1 MRLLTKFSAISII
14 LVLTVIVGTSAFMFI
29 FERRFLMN
37 EVKKNEISMVNSFA
51 EISKQAYVI
60 EDDLLLLNFIQL
72 NLMRSPAVSYALFED
87 SDGKIKA
94 HNEASFLGTKEDSD
108 IAGKARKADSICS
121 QYYRDRDGYWI
132 YDISQ
137 PVVLDQVKIGVVRLG
152 FYEYILDNKIGSALS
167 NTRARI
173 LGVGLVA
180 LSFGIVMALI
190 MANMITKPIE
200 KLSQG
205 VRRIGEGELN
215 LHIDVDTKDEIGELA
230 GEFNRMAV
238 KLKELDEMKD
248 DFVSSVSHEL
258 RSPLTSIQGYVKL
271 VNQGKAGA
279 INDRQK
285 EYLSIAQNNTA
296 RLARF
301 INDILDMARIK
312 AGKISL
318 ELKPI
323 DIKIVVQEMVA
334 LFRPNTME
342 KNIVL
347 KTEFSD
353 LIPKVSGDEDKIKQ
367 VLTNLINNAIKFTPE
382 GGTIKVGVKGIGGG
396 LLQNS
401 GTVEVYVEDTGVG
414 IPSEQLNEIFEK
426 FRQVKETKQMVE
438 KVKGTGLGLA
448 IVKGIVEAHGGKIWV
463 ESQLGVGS
471 KFTFTLL
478 TPVRGHTLNT

>member
-1 MRLLTKFSAISII
+1 M
-14 LVLTVIVGTSAFMFI
+14 VIVGTGAFMFI
-29 FERRFLMN
+29 FERRFLVN
-37 EVKKNEISMVNSFA
+37 EVKKNEISMVKSFA

-87 SDGKIKA
+87 LDGKIKA
-94 HNEASFLGTKEDSD
+94 HNEASFLGAREDSD
-108 IAGKARKADSICS
+108 IARRARKADSTYS
-121 QYYRDRDGYWI
+121 QYYRDKDGYWI

-137 PVVLDQVKIGVVRLG
+137 PVVLNQVKIGVVRLG

-167 NTRARI
+167 KTRARI

-180 LSFGIVMALI
+180 LAFGIVMALV
-190 MANMITKPIE
+190 MANMITKPIG

-205 VRRIGEGELN
+205 ARRIGEGELA

-279 INDRQK
+279 INDKQK
-285 EYLSIAQNNTA
+285 EYLTIAQNNTA

-312 AGKISL
+312 AGKIGL
-318 ELKPI
+318 ELGPI
-323 DIKIVVQEMVA
+323 DIKNAVQEMVA

-353 LIPKVSGDEDKIKQ
+353 FIPKVSGDEDKIKQ
-367 VLTNLINNAIKFTPE
+367 VLINLINNAIKFTPE
-382 GGTIKVGVKGIGGG
+382 GGTIKVGVKGIVEG
-396 LLQNS
+396 LPQNS
-401 GTVEVYVEDTGVG
+401 GFVEVYVEDTGVG
-414 IPSEQLNEIFEK
+414 IPRERLNEIFEK

-438 KVKGTGLGLA
+438 RVKGTGLGLA